1 MHAIDVAERRS
12 SASVGVTPSV
22 LVAILNWNRPIET
35 IACIESVLR
44 LRYPRFTTLLID
56 NGSDPEGFEPILKW
70 LIRGGIVT
78 HFSNPESPE
87 LHPDNSSGL
96 EVIRTGSNLG
106 YAAGNNQAF
115 RAAISGDFDWTLILN
130 NDTTVSPDLLAEMMK
145 TVGSIGRTGMVGC
158 RIAPSGGSKAKTYEG
173 GTLLYGLGVYALL
186 RWHGRH
192 GTHRVN
198 FIPGC
203 AALVSSE
210 MISQIGGF
218 DERYFLYAEDVDLSY
233 RAQRAGW
240 RLAVNLD
247 TFVQHDAASS
257 LGAKSAGYYYYV
269 TRNTL
274 FFIRNQLHGPVA
286 FISRALFL
294 AQTLVRLVLYLARRD
309 RMHVEAVIS
318 AIRDY
323 SNGSIGPAPKRLMSR
338 APKQL
343 RK

>member
-1 MHAIDVAERRS
+1 
-12 SASVGVTPSV
+12 
-22 LVAILNWNRPIET
+22 
-35 IACIESVLR
+35 
-44 LRYPRFTTLLID
+44 
-56 NGSDPEGFEPILKW
+56 
-70 LIRGGIVT
+70 
-78 HFSNPESPE
+78 
-87 LHPDNSSGL
+87 
-96 EVIRTGSNLG
+96 
-106 YAAGNNQAF
+106 
-115 RAAISGDFDWTLILN
+115 
-130 NDTTVSPDLLAEMMK
+130 
-145 TVGSIGRTGMVGC
+145 
-158 RIAPSGGSKAKTYEG
+158 
-173 GTLLYGLGVYALL
+173 
-186 RWHGRH
+186 
-192 GTHRVN
+192 
-198 FIPGC
+198 
-203 AALVSSE
+203 